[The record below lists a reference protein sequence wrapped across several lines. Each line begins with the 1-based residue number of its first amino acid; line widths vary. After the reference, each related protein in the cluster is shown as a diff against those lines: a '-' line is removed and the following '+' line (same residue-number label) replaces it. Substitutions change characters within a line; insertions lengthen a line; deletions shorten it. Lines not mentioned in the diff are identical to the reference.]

1 MYENLRGN
9 IEYAAMK
16 TIFSK
21 HFISTEV
28 TLIRIIPKELKKK
41 KTKQIIHPK
50 IKIKKNIKGNFYNEW
65 CLWHTYALEI
75 KDAATFTFL
84 I

>member
-41 KTKQIIHPK
+41 NQTNNTPQN
-50 IKIKKNIKGNFYNEW
+50 KN
-65 CLWHTYALEI
+65 
-75 KDAATFTFL
+75 
-84 I
+84 

>member
-41 KTKQIIHPK
+41 KP
-50 IKIKKNIKGNFYNEW
+50 NIRTGE
-65 CLWHTYALEI
+65 
-75 KDAATFTFL
+75 
-84 I
+84 

>member
-21 HFISTEV
+21 HYISTEV
-28 TLIRIIPKELKKK
+28 TLIGIIPKELKDKNQTNNTPKK
-41 KTKQIIHPK
+41 
-50 IKIKKNIKGNFYNEW
+50 
-65 CLWHTYALEI
+65 
-75 KDAATFTFL
+75 
-84 I
+84 